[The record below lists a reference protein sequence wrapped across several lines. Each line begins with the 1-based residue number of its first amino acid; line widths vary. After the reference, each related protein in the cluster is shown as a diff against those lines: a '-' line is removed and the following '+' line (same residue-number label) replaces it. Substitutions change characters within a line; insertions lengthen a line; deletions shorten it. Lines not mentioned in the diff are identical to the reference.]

1 MKRLFVGILLA
12 TLLVPIS
19 ARSHDS
25 PPVPAYY
32 GANVQ
37 SEDVYGV
44 DLSSEVHQEIDLTS
58 YRNYIIKLTENG
70 SRWTDID
77 GGVVLS
83 DANVHARNWIIQELE
98 DVSEGRIQTEILGDH
113 KSIVGVLPGW
123 TSGDQP
129 VFMVGGHYDSVQG
142 APGAN
147 DDGTG
152 VAAALELARVMSQYR
167 WPLDIYFCFWNSEE
181 IGLWGSWEVASILSD
196 RDLSLLHY
204 FNVDMLLVDNPDG
217 DPDEQVLAVYN
228 AQAPFYKS
236 KYYAY
241 LLKALSNNIGINIM
255 DPTPSARFFGWER
268 SDHYS
273 LLQQGYDQVSF
284 LFESGFERDDSY
296 HQPTDVWNNPL
307 YNYTVATE
315 AVRCIGAAMA
325 FTMAYA
331 PVQLTTMSYAAT
343 LQPGQSRTYFVPIST
358 PTDVTV
364 SSNWT
369 GGEME
374 FSLRDPTNILLDEV
388 EFSSAQS
395 KMGELLSGQAT
406 SLALYKVIV
415 TNPGNSSASYNLCIQ
430 YDADLNGDEILDS
443 QQYWFD
449 PIMFSLDLDADDLSD
464 GLEKLLG
471 TSRIDSDSD
480 DDAMPDGW
488 EYFHGLDPL
497 TDDSLEDPDND
508 TVLNVFEFANSTD
521 PQSPDSDQDS
531 LPDGWEIENQLDP
544 LTNDTQEDPDG
555 DGFTNLEEFQLGQD
569 PNAPDG
575 PDATTTDSPDGQ
587 EPPAIP
593 WTPLVVAGGAATIVV
608 VSYAIIAR
616 KKHI

>member
-1 MKRLFVGILLA
+1 MRSFFVGVLLA
-12 TLLVPIS
+12 TLLLPTSVGFDSTLSPS
-19 ARSHDS
+19 SHVGVS
-25 PPVPAYY
+25 F
-32 GANVQ
+32 Q
-37 SEDVYGV
+37 SEDVYGM
-44 DLSSEVHQEIDLTS
+44 DLSFELYQEIDLTS

-77 GGVVLS
+77 NGVSFS
-83 DANVHARNWIIQELE
+83 DANVHARNWIVQELE
-98 DVSEGRIQTEILGDH
+98 EVSEGRIQTEILGSH

-123 TSGDQP
+123 TSGDGP
-129 VFMVGGHYDSVQG
+129 VFMVGGHYDSVKG

-152 VAAALELARVMSQYR
+152 VAAALELARVMSRYR

-181 IGLWGSWEVASILSD
+181 IGLWGSWEVANILSD
-196 RDLSLLHY
+196 RGLSLLHY
-204 FNVDMLLVDNPDG
+204 FNVDMLLVDNPEG
-217 DPDEQVLAVYN
+217 PRDEQVLAVYN
-228 AQAPFYKS
+228 AHAPFYKS

-241 LLKALSNNIGINIM
+241 LMKALSNNIGINIM
-255 DPTPSARFFGWER
+255 DPTPSTRFFGWER

-273 LLQQGYDQVSF
+273 LLQEGYEEVSF

-331 PVQLTTMSYAAT
+331 PVQLTSMRYRGI
-343 LQPGQSRTYFVPIST
+343 LEPGQRKTYFVPIST

-364 SSNWT
+364 FSNWT
-369 GGEME
+369 GGGLG

-395 KMGELLSGQAT
+395 TMVELLSGEAE
-406 SLALYKVIV
+406 SLALHKVVV
-415 TNPGNSSASYNLCIQ
+415 TNPSNFSASYSLCIR
-430 YDADLNGDEILDS
+430 YDADINGDDILDS

-480 DDAMPDGW
+480 GDTMPDGW

-497 TDDSLEDPDND
+497 RDDSLEDPDND
-508 TVLNVFEFANSTD
+508 TVLNIFEFGNSTH
-521 PQSPDSDQDS
+521 PQSPDSDNDS
-531 LPDGWEIENQLDP
+531 LPDSWEIENGLDP
-544 LTNDTQEDPDG
+544 LTNDTAEDPDE
-555 DGFTNLEEFQLGQD
+555 DGLTNLEEFELGQD
-569 PNAPDG
+569 PNSPDNPSTTTADG
-575 PDATTTDSPDGQ
+575 PDGVDLLDICWAPVFI
-587 EPPAIP
+587 A
-593 WTPLVVAGGAATIVV
+593 AGAATVLI
-608 VSYAIIAR
+608 VSYTIIAR
-616 KKHI
+616 RRGV